1 MKVLAII
8 ALALLIAILAFALW
22 AIVRIFR
29 AAKDPEKMLRNRR
42 RGGKR

>member
-8 ALALLIAILAFALW
+8 ALVLLIAVLTFALR

-29 AAKDPEKMLRNRR
+29 AAKNPF
-42 RGGKR
+42 GKGK